1 MDDARQGAPGA
12 AARGPSRGPIGGP
25 VLVAVNDS
33 PASFE
38 AAEVAIAIARALG
51 VTLRAVAVV
60 EHDGLVAGS
69 PEAVAFESAREQ
81 ACTAALGHVERLA
94 SRAGLVAGLVT
105 RRGRVAAEV
114 LAEADSCG
122 ADLIVLGR
130 MERPGHVVSG
140 IGSHTMHVLEF
151 ARAPVLVV
159 PPSEG

>member
-1 MDDARQGAPGA
+1 MNGSTQGGASSARQSLL
-12 AARGPSRGPIGGP
+12 RGP

-33 PASFE
+33 AVSFQ
-38 AAEVAIAIARALG
+38 AAETAIAIAQALG
-51 VTLRAVAVV
+51 VGLRAVAVV

-69 PEAVAFESAREQ
+69 PEAVALESAREQ
-81 ACTAALGHVERLA
+81 ACAAALAHVERLA
-94 SRAGLVAGLVT
+94 DRAGVTARIVT

-114 LAEADSCG
+114 LGEAVSCG

-151 ARAPVLVV
+151 ARVPVLVV
-159 PPSEG
+159 PPGEG